1 MAKSPTSSPGA
12 RRPAADKIGA
22 DPIDQLVHLSHLI
35 GQDPRLV
42 QPGGGNTSIKE
53 GDTLLVKGSGTDLS
67 TIGREGFTRLSL
79 SRLAALREADSMSDA
94 EMMRFMASC
103 MVGEGPAPSVETPL
117 HALLPYRVIAHT
129 HDVATMSL
137 TNIRDAEAE
146 RLVGELF
153 GGTIVYVPY
162 VRPGFPL
169 AQAVGRMDGR
179 TGGRKDGQA
188 DSRTGGRI
196 PDDAIGMALAHHGL
210 VVWGDDAEEC
220 HSRLVEV
227 TGRIDEFL
235 VTKRRGRTGGQSD
248 RRTADE
254 RRRMAELV
262 LPVIRGALGK
272 PERVI
277 LHYDD
282 GDDVLAALSDGRMPE
297 LARRGM
303 ATPEH
308 LLRAGRLPVWVSFRA
323 LRQDS
328 GQAPREIDPANV
340 GSQSLSA
347 EQLVSSI
354 RGQLIAAR
362 TEYEEYHRRHASAGE
377 RPLDDWAKVVL
388 APGLGVITAFTDKR
402 NAVTANLCYR
412 AVLET
417 IANAETV
424 DRFQFIPEKD
434 VFEFEHWPLERR
446 KVEEQIA
453 KERAT
458 KLLPRHVV
466 VIIGG
471 GSGIGAAA
479 ARRFAEEGAHVVV
492 ADLDG
497 DMSQGVAA
505 EINGSHREQPA
516 LSEAKGG
523 DPVSR
528 LRAIGIAVDVRD
540 DASLDALFR
549 QTVLEFG
556 GLDCLFYTAGIP
568 PRFAPI
574 TEIRRE
580 DLQRQLEVHY
590 LGAVSAIGRAAAVM
604 RRQGLGGSIVASVSK
619 AALVPGRDAVA
630 YGGSKAALLQALRVA
645 AVELGG
651 DGIRVNAINADQIE
665 TPLFLQF
672 VRERAASR
680 GVSEEEQLEVYRSR
694 NLMGATLIPP
704 EAVAD
709 LAVLLASD
717 RFRFTTGDILT
728 VDGGLPEAFPR

>member
-1 MAKSPTSSPGA
+1 MT
-12 RRPAADKIGA
+12 
-22 DPIDQLVHLSHLI
+22 
-35 GQDPRLV
+35 
-42 QPGGGNTSIKE
+42 
-53 GDTLLVKGSGTDLS
+53 
-67 TIGREGFTRLSL
+67 
-79 SRLAALREADSMSDA
+79 DA
-94 EMMRFMASC
+94 EMMRFMAGC
-103 MVGEGPAPSVETPL
+103 MLAEGPAPSVETPL
-117 HALLPYRVIAHT
+117 HSLLPQRVIAHT

-137 TNIRDAEAE
+137 TNVRDAVA
-146 RLVGELF
+146 RRVVGELF
-153 GGTIVYVPY
+153 EGRIVYVPY

-169 AQAVGRMDGR
+169 AQAVRERADGPGTR
-179 TGGRKDGQA
+179 GAGG
-188 DSRTGGRI
+188 SGRI

-220 HSRLVEV
+220 YARLLEV
-227 TGRIDEFL
+227 TGRIDEYL
-235 VTKRRGRTGGQSD
+235 ATRRHD
-248 RRTADE
+248 RPTATTRSAGTRPVRPPDE
-254 RRRMAELV
+254 RSRLAELV
-262 LPVIRGALGK
+262 LPVIRGVLGK

-282 GDDVLAALSDGRMPE
+282 GDDVLASLAGKQMPE

-308 LLRAGRLPVWVSFRA
+308 LLRAGRLPVW
-323 LRQDS
+323 LDLDPK
-328 GQAPREIDPANV
+328 APTDQIVQLAR
-340 GSQSLSA
+340 SQL
-347 EQLVSSI
+347 Q
-354 RGQLIAAR
+354 AAR
-362 TEYEEYHRRHASAGE
+362 AEYEKYHQRHARAGE

-402 NAVTANLCYR
+402 SAVTANLCYR

-417 IANAETV
+417 IANAEAV
-424 DRFQFIPEKD
+424 DRFEFIPEQD

-446 KVEEQIA
+446 KVEEQVA
-453 KERAT
+453 RERAT

-471 GSGIGAAA
+471 GSGIGRAA

-492 ADLDG
+492 ADLNG
-497 DMSQGVAA
+497 EMSQGVATEVA
-505 EINGSHREQPA
+505 
-516 LSEAKGG
+516 AKFPG
-523 DPVSR
+523 
-528 LRAIGIAVDVRD
+528 RAVAAAVDVRE

-549 QTVLEFG
+549 QAVLEFG
-556 GLDCLFYTAGIP
+556 GLDCLFYTAGLP

-580 DLQRQLEVHY
+580 DLQGQLEVHY
-590 LGAVSAIGRAAAVM
+590 LGAVAAIGRAAAVM
-604 RRQGLGGSIVASVSK
+604 QRQGCGGSIVASVSK
-619 AALVPGRDAVA
+619 AALVPGRNAVA

-645 AVELGG
+645 AVELGA

-665 TPLFLQF
+665 TPLFLEF
-672 VRERAASR
+672 VRERAAGR
-680 GVSEEEQLEVYRSR
+680 GVSVEEQLADYRSR

-717 RFRFTTGDILT
+717 KFRFTTGDILT

>member
-1 MAKSPTSSPGA
+1 M
-12 RRPAADKIGA
+12 
-22 DPIDQLVHLSHLI
+22 
-35 GQDPRLV
+35 GQDTRLV
-42 QPGGGNTSIKE
+42 QPGGGNTSTKV
-53 GDTLLVKGSGTDLS
+53 GDTLLVKGSGTDLR
-67 TIGREGFTRLSL
+67 TITRDGFTRLSL
-79 SRLAALREADSMSDA
+79 SRLAALRDVEAMSDA

-103 MVGEGPAPSVETPL
+103 MLAEGPAPSVETPL

-137 TNIRDAEAE
+137 TNIRDAEAK

-153 GGTIVYVPY
+153 DGSIVYVPY

-169 AQAVGRMDGR
+169 AQAVGKLAL
-179 TGGRKDGQA
+179 GGAKG
-188 DSRTGGRI
+188 SVGRI
-196 PDDAIGMALAHHGL
+196 PEDAVGLALAHHGL

-220 HSRLVEV
+220 HARLLEV
-227 TGRIDEFL
+227 TGRMDEYL
-235 VTKRRGRTGGQSD
+235 ST
-248 RRTADE
+248 RRTARLTAGPPVRRTARPSED
-254 RRRMAELV
+254 RRRLAELL
-262 LPVIRGALGK
+262 LPVVRGALGS

-282 GDDVLAALSDGRMPE
+282 GDDVLAMLADERMPE
-297 LARRGM
+297 LVRRGM

-308 LLRAGRLPVWVSFRA
+308 LLRAGRLPVWLVLEGESSRA
-323 LRQDS
+323 QR
-328 GQAPREIDPANV
+328 GIGPACV
-340 GSQSLSA
+340 GTTSQSA
-347 EQLVSSI
+347 EQIASSI
-354 RGQLIAAR
+354 RSQLAAAR
-362 TEYEEYHRRHASAGE
+362 AEYEEYHGRHAGAGE
-377 RPLDDWAKVVL
+377 RPLDDWAKVIL

-417 IANAETV
+417 IANAEAV
-424 DRFQFIPEKD
+424 DRFEFIPERD

-446 KVEEQIA
+446 KVEEQVA

-471 GSGIGAAA
+471 GSGIGKAA

-492 ADLDG
+492 ADLNG
-497 DMSQGVAA
+497 EMSQAVAK
-505 EINGSHREQPA
+505 E
-516 LSEAKGG
+516 
-523 DPVSR
+523 VSVKFPG
-528 LRAIGIAVDVRD
+528 RAVSAVVDVRE
-540 DASLDALFR
+540 DASVDALFR
-549 QTVLEFG
+549 QAVLEFG
-556 GLDCLFYTAGIP
+556 GLDCLFYTAGLP

-590 LGAVSAIGRAAAVM
+590 LGAVAAIGRAAAVM

-645 AVELGG
+645 AVELGA

-665 TPLFLQF
+665 TPLFLEF
-672 VRERAASR
+672 VRERAANR
-680 GVSEEEQLEVYRSR
+680 GVSVEEQLEVYRSR

-709 LAVLLASD
+709 LAVLLASE